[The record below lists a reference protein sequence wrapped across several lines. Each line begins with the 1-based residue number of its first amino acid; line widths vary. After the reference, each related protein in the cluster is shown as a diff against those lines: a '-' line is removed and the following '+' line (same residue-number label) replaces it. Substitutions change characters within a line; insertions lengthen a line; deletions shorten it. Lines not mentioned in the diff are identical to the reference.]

1 MDAGWRRSGEVAGHG
16 EGRTVLQS
24 EQHQALAEGTWHRA
38 LATST
43 SSGIEYRMHEGNIM
57 QLILCANQSM
67 VDSSVH
73 YDVALAEVQE

>member
-1 MDAGWRRSGEVAGHG
+1 MQAGGDQGKSLDMERD
-16 EGRTVLQS
+16 
-24 EQHQALAEGTWHRA
+24 EQCCNQNSIRLWQRA